1 MSKTRKKFLFRGA
14 LVVGLSALLAGAML
28 TPSLGGSF
36 LTKKKANK
44 SFIKKTTA
52 NSTFVAKTNVMAATV
67 PFPCTSVTK
76 STGGITAAATGTQCK
91 VTFPKDITK
100 CTVLVSPFLAT
111 GVTGGE
117 AVYSE
122 TVQGTNTIQVGRFDS
137 AGGTSTAGLFSILV
151 VCP

>member
-14 LVVGLSALLAGAML
+14 LMVGLSALLAGAML

-36 LTKKKANK
+36 LTKKQANK
-44 SFIKKTTA
+44 TFIKKTNA
-52 NSTFVAKTNVMAATV
+52 DNKFVAKTNLMAATV
-67 PFPCTSVTK
+67 PVPCTAVTK

-91 VTFPKDITK
+91 VTFPRDITT
-100 CTVLVSPFLAT
+100 CTVLVSPFLA
-111 GVTGGE
+111 GAITGGE

-122 TVQGTNTIQVGRFDS
+122 TVQGTNTVQVGRFDS
-137 AGGTSTAGLFSILV
+137 AGGSSTARLFSIMV